1 MSNSTTSPS
10 SRCAQSCAS
19 TPPICPP
26 PINAIFFLAMVVSLG
41 GVLLRDTGHAM
52 LSMMA
57 FRVGLG
63 RMAFP
68 VFAGSGW

>member
-10 SRCAQSCAS
+10 SRSAQSWAS

-26 PINAIFFLAMVVSLG
+26 PINAIFFLAMVVSFTWG
-41 GVLLRDTGHAM
+41 CYGVYAM

-57 FRVGLG
+57 LRVGLG